1 MELTLTNP
9 SIQLRAI
16 NQNDMTSLL
25 EIYASTRQDELE
37 KVPGWTDNMKYE
49 FVKSQFHAQ
58 HQYYQQNYVGGDFW
72 VIESKKKNI
81 GRLYLHENFQERGVR
96 IIDITIRP
104 DYRNKGIGKSILED
118 LMRKSAGLDRPLTI
132 HVESFN
138 PAKNLYTRLGFEKIS
153 ETNGVYHL
161 MEWKHTI

>member
-25 EIYASTRQDELE
+25 EIYASTRQEEME
-37 KVPGWTDNMKYE
+37 KVPGWTDLMKHE

-58 HQYYQQNYVGGDFW
+58 HTYYQQNYAGGNFW
-72 VIESKKKNI
+72 IIESKKKSI
-81 GRLYLHENFQERGVR
+81 GRLYLHENFQQRGVR

-104 DYRNKGIGKSILED
+104 DYRNKGIGKGILED
-118 LMRKSAGLDRPLTI
+118 LMEKSAGLGRPLSI
-132 HVESFN
+132 HVETFN
-138 PAKNLYTRLGFEKIS
+138 PAQNLYNRLGFKKIS

>member
-9 SIQLRAI
+9 SIRLREI
-16 NQNDMTSLL
+16 DQKDMVALL
-25 EIYASTRQDELE
+25 EIYASTRQEEMERL
-37 KVPGWTDNMKYE
+37 PGWTDTMKQE
-49 FVKSQFHAQ
+49 FVKSQFQAQ
-58 HQYYQQNYVGGDFW
+58 HKYYQQNYAGGNFW
-72 VIESKKKNI
+72 VIESRKKSI

-104 DYRNKGIGKSILED
+104 EHRNRGIGKGILED
-118 LMRKSAGLDRPLTI
+118 LMKISAGLGRPLSI

-138 PAKNLYTRLGFEKIS
+138 PAKNLYTRLGFKKIS